1 MGELRAHAPLLDAYL
16 SFLDRRES
24 LSPFTVPGHKQQTAQ
39 IDADLGRCVDVDV
52 PLYGGLDEIKLT
64 RGVLAHAEGLA
75 ADLWGGNWA
84 RFSTGGST
92 HGNQALMFAIAKPGA
107 KVAVT
112 RAAHRSLA
120 SALMLANLTPI
131 WMMPDVDKRTGFPT
145 GISIETVSKALQSN
159 PVAIVLTEPGYLGT
173 YSDLPAIVELAHKH
187 DVPVIVDQAWGSPFG
202 FHPKLPPH
210 ALQSGADAFVTS
222 IHKNLTGY
230 SAASLVVAKS
240 HLLES
245 ARLNQGFEATHTTS
259 PAGAP
264 LASIDG
270 TRALL
275 QLRGFDLIEA
285 MLNRIDK
292 LREDLIYKF
301 GKEVTISPD
310 DFDRFDYSKV
320 IIRCGAIGD
329 DGVRIEKELIKRGI
343 PVEMA
348 DQDTLIAMV
357 TIADT
362 DRDIEN
368 LSSSLCEIIKPGT
381 PRTTPTALSWRISP
395 VQVRPFAEGL
405 FGRSELVSAD
415 SAIGRV
421 SADLIA
427 PYPPGVPVVMPG
439 ELLTSEIVTGLREA
453 AASGV
458 RIAYSTDATLDSYR
472 VLLTS

>member
-1 MGELRAHAPLLDAYL
+1 ML
-16 SFLDRRES
+16 F
-24 LSPFTVPGHKQQTAQ
+24 
-39 IDADLGRCVDVDV
+39 
-52 PLYGGLDEIKLT
+52 
-64 RGVLAHAEGLA
+64 
-75 ADLWGGNWA
+75 
-84 RFSTGGST
+84 
-92 HGNQALMFAIAKPGA
+92 
-107 KVAVT
+107 
-112 RAAHRSLA
+112 RS
-120 SALMLANLTPI
+120 
-131 WMMPDVDKRTGFPT
+131 
-145 GISIETVSKALQSN
+145 
-159 PVAIVLTEPGYLGT
+159 
-173 YSDLPAIVELAHKH
+173 
-187 DVPVIVDQAWGSPFG
+187 
-202 FHPKLPPH
+202 
-210 ALQSGADAFVTS
+210 
-222 IHKNLTGY
+222 
-230 SAASLVVAKS
+230 
-240 HLLES
+240 
-245 ARLNQGFEATHTTS
+245 NQGFEATHTTS

-301 GKEVTISPD
+301 GKEVTISPR

-405 FGRSELVSAD
+405 FGMSELVSAD